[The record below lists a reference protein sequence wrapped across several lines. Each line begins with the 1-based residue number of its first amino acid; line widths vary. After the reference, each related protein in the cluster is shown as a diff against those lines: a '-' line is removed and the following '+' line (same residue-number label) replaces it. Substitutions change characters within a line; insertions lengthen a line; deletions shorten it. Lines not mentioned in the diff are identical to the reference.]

1 MDLDQLND
9 EATPRFTPMA
19 TLESSFFL
27 SSFSICKIITQF
39 SISLITCIHLIML
52 GFWDYLQLD
61 SYRPCCDR
69 QNGCFSYSSERS
81 PLLMFPCR
89 QNRSDTNQT
98 ERNTRSVE
106 SSTIQQQ
113 QQQQQCRFL
122 YMCERFD
129 EVHRN
134 KRPCFGEGGPQ
145 WDHSQQLTS
154 QHICRQ
160 HAHKNVRTLWRVSRR
175 PPNL

>member
-1 MDLDQLND
+1 MKQHHDSRLWQHWSHL
-9 EATPRFTPMA
+9 FFIF
-19 TLESSFFL
+19 SF
-27 SSFSICKIITQF
+27 SFSICKIITQF
-39 SISLITCIHLIML
+39 SSSLITCIHLIML
-52 GFWDYLQLD
+52 GFWDYLQFD
-61 SYRPCCDR
+61 SYRPCCDL

-81 PLLMFPCR
+81 PLLMFPRR
-89 QNRSDTNQT
+89 QNRSDTNQK

-134 KRPCFGEGGPQ
+134 KRPCVGEGGPP

-154 QHICRQ
+154 QHIRRQ
-160 HAHKNVRTLWRVSRR
+160 HAHKNVRTLRRVRRR

>member
-1 MDLDQLND
+1 
-9 EATPRFTPMA
+9 MA

-27 SSFSICKIITQF
+27 FSFSFSNCKVIIQF
-39 SISLITCIHLIML
+39 SSSLITCKHLMML
-52 GFWDYLQLD
+52 GFWDYLQFD
-61 SYRPCCDR
+61 CYRPCCDR
-69 QNGCFSYSSERS
+69 QNGCFSYSCERS
-81 PLLMFPCR
+81 SLLMFSRR
-89 QNRSDTNQT
+89 QNRSDTNPK

-134 KRPCFGEGGPQ
+134 KRPCFGEGGPP
-145 WDHSQQLTS
+145 WDHSQQFTS
-154 QHICRQ
+154 QHIRRQ
-160 HAHKNVRTLWRVSRR
+160 HAHKNVRTLRRVGRS